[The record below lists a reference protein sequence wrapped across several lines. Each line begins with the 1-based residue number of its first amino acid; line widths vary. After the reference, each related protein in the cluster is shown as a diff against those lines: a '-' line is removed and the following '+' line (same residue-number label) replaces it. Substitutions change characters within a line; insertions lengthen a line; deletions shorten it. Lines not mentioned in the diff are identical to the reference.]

1 MAMSQHDRDLE
12 RRARELYLR
21 ASRDVDPATAGR
33 LRAARRTALAAPH
46 ASPARRLMLPAG
58 AFAVVALASLML
70 WQPGGAPPSAPPAV
84 MQSADTEATDLPPD
98 PDSTDPALYQNL
110 QFYSWL
116 AYNDTQPS
124 AAHK

>member
-1 MAMSQHDRDLE
+1 MSQHDRDLE

-46 ASPARRLMLPAG
+46 ESAARRLMLPAG

-70 WQPGGAPPSAPPAV
+70 WQPGVAPKSAPPAV
-84 MQSADTEATDLPPD
+84 MQSAEADAATDLPPD

>member
-1 MAMSQHDRDLE
+1 MSQHDRDLE

-46 ASPARRLMLPAG
+46 ESAVRRLMLPAG
-58 AFAVVALASLML
+58 AVAVVALASLML
-70 WQPGGAPPSAPPAV
+70 WQPGGAPPSAPPAI
-84 MQSADTEATDLPPD
+84 MQSADADAATDLPPD